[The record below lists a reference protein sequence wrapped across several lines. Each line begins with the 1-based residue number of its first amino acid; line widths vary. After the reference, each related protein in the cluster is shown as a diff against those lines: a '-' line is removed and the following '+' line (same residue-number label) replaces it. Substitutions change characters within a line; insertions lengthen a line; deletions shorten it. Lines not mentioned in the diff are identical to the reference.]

1 MLMLNVLEH
10 LPEGLLATRAV
21 DLHRTLAGPTL
32 IHLPGRRTEPLFVS
46 LLLHGNED
54 TGWEAVRALLADHVA
69 PLPRAL
75 SLFIGNVA
83 AAKESV
89 RHLPTQPDYNRVWS
103 GDGTPEHDLMRDV
116 VVHMRARKPF
126 ASIDI
131 HNNTGLN
138 PHYACVNELQPGF
151 FHLAT
156 LFSRT
161 VVYFTRPDT
170 VQSLAF
176 ASLCPAVTVECGQPG
191 QSRGVTHARK
201 FVEAALQLAELPQHP
216 VAEHDMDL
224 FHTVATVKIAEGVKI
239 GFEGESAGLRLLADI
254 DHLNFHELAA
264 GTTFGFVDVGAAMP
278 VVATDELGRDVTERY
293 FCIDGEQLRTTV
305 PVMPSMLTCNLDIVR
320 DDCLCYLMERYA
332 LGDRSQPRSESGD
345 Q

>member
-1 MLMLNVLEH
+1 MLMLNVLDH
-10 LPEGLLATRAV
+10 LPESLLSTSAV
-21 DLHRTLAGPTL
+21 DLHRLLAGPTL
-32 IHLPGRRTEPLFVS
+32 IHLPGRRAEPLFVS
-46 LLLHGNED
+46 VLLHGNED
-54 TGWEAVRALLADHVA
+54 TGWEAVRALLAEHTGT
-69 PLPRAL
+69 LPRAL

-83 AAKESV
+83 AAKERM
-89 RHLPTQPDYNRVWS
+89 RHLSTQPDYNRVWR
-103 GDGTPEHDLMRDV
+103 GDGTPEHGLMREV
-116 VVHMRARKPF
+116 VAQMRARRPF

-138 PHYACVNELQPGF
+138 PHYACVNELQPPF

-161 VVYFTRPDT
+161 VVYFTRPET

-191 QSRGVTHARK
+191 QSRGVAHARK

-224 FHTVATVKIAEGVKI
+224 FHTVATVKIAEGMSI
-239 GFEGESAGLRLLADI
+239 GFEGEGVDLRLLSDI

-264 GTTFGFVDVGAAMP
+264 GTTFGFVDTRAEMP
-278 VVATDELGRDVTERY
+278 VVASDELGRDVTDRY
-293 FCIDGEQLRTTV
+293 FQIDGEQLRTTV

-332 LGDRSQPRSESGD
+332 LEQRLAPTPEHPT
-345 Q
+345 